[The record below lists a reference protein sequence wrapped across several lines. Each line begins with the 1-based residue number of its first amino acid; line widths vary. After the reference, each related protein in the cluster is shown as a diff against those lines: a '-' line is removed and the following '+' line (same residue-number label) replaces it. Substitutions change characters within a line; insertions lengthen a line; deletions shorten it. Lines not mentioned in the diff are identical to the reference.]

1 MAVNWLDI
9 VIIVLLIVAAVQ
21 GWRQGVIVQ
30 VIGLVA
36 IVCGILLARNL
47 CGPIGE
53 LFGLEGTVARVAG
66 FAAVLLVVILVVALI
81 GRATRGLSRIVG
93 LGVFDSIFGAAFSV
107 LKVWLL
113 VWVVLNLFQIESRF
127 NTSLWISDLWA

>member
-9 VIIVLLIVAAVQ
+9 VIIVLLIAAAVQ

>member
-1 MAVNWLDI
+1 MNWLDI
-9 VIIVLLIVAAVQ
+9 VIIVLLIAAAVQ